1 MPGKSG
7 GMPPMAGKSMS
18 APPPFRARPQ
28 AQMMADGGDAPM
40 GAPPPIGGAPDAAAP
55 PVAPPAAP
63 QADPGNP
70 TVKPESVNY
79 HDDPQQCQTC
89 MYMDESGQCAV
100 LKMQV
105 SPEGACNAYEPKGGD
120 QGGAMGDPDMDQD
133 MDQGGPPTAGAQ
145 SPQ

>member
-1 MPGKSG
+1 M
-7 GMPPMAGKSMS
+7 
-18 APPPFRARPQ
+18 APPSFRARP
-28 AQMMADGGDAPM
+28 APMMADGGDAPM

-55 PVAPPAAP
+55 PPPAAAPP

-70 TVKPESVNY
+70 TVRPESVNY

-105 SPEGACNAYEPKGGD
+105 SPEGACNAYEPKGGGD
-120 QGGAMGDPDMDQD
+120 QGGGMGDPDMDDD
-133 MDQGGPPTAGAQ
+133 MGQGGAPAAGAP
-145 SPQ
+145 PQ